1 MLEITAC
8 VLQPNCGEELLL
20 KRLAH
25 AAALHGVFTLKEEQ
39 NQSKDDL
46 TGFRNSLFFFQT
58 ARLLATTS
66 QRCVASV
73 AHGTRR
79 ELQALASRL
88 AKLNQIIQA

>member
-39 NQSKDDL
+39 NQSTHDL
-46 TGFRNSLFFFQT
+46 TVLNS
-58 ARLLATTS
+58 TS
-66 QRCVASV
+66 SNDQPAMCGKCGPS
-73 AHGTRR
+73 HP
-79 ELQALASRL
+79 
-88 AKLNQIIQA
+88 

>member
-39 NQSKDDL
+39 NQSTDDL
-46 TGFRNSLFFFQT
+46 TGFRKDFYFFFKQHV
-58 ARLLATTS
+58 
-66 QRCVASV
+66 C
-73 AHGTRR
+73 
-79 ELQALASRL
+79 
-88 AKLNQIIQA
+88 

>member
-39 NQSKDDL
+39 NQSTDDL
-46 TGFRNSLFFFQT
+46 TGFRKDFFFFKQHV
-58 ARLLATTS
+58 
-66 QRCVASV
+66 C
-73 AHGTRR
+73 
-79 ELQALASRL
+79 
-88 AKLNQIIQA
+88 